1 MAKRRSSTFSHFVL
15 WSSFS
20 AEICS
25 FYIRFK
31 ALYLRVGGQRSS
43 RRVVGVHWRCP
54 DAGLGRGAAENRHQR
69 RAIVESLS
77 RSVDPDW
84 RTTCG
89 LGAGG
94 GGTGRGDTCYWRV
107 VLTNGEGGAAR
118 KGGAPTRDLAYHGE
132 AQVGRGGG
140 TGDAEKSTCNF
151 VLFMIRIYFV
161 FYF

>member
-43 RRVVGVHWRCP
+43 RRVVVDHWRCP

-94 GGTGRGDTCYWRV
+94 GGDWTRRHLLLTCGSDQWGGRCCKEGRGSNEGSGLSRRGAGWKGRGDRWRRE
-107 VLTNGEGGAAR
+107 T
-118 KGGAPTRDLAYHGE
+118 
-132 AQVGRGGG
+132 
-140 TGDAEKSTCNF
+140 TCNF
-151 VLFMIRIYFV
+151 CLLMIRIYFV